1 MAAVTQQATSRN
13 GGSPRKHATQKG
25 GEPVE
30 REVQIARLQVRYR
43 DAVTRLCY
51 AETCSAQLV
60 SGVKYRSSR
69 STDRSRVRG
78 DTIAVRRGRIT
89 TYYKQTQ
96 TSRRITH
103 STNTGN
109 IFTISVQPNSDAAVR
124 INKPLQ
130 T

>member
-1 MAAVTQQATSRN
+1 MVAVTQRATSCN

-25 GEPVE
+25 GE
-30 REVQIARLQVRYR
+30 RRKFKL
-43 DAVTRLCY
+43 LGSKC
-51 AETCSAQLV
+51 
-60 SGVKYRSSR
+60 SR
-69 STDRSRVRG
+69 STDRSRVQG
-78 DTIAVRRGRIT
+78 DTIAVRQGRIT

-96 TSRRITH
+96 MSRRITD
-103 STNTGN
+103 SSNTGN